1 MLLPVLLQLLLILI
15 LPGGWWQDGRT
26 VRKDQLSNHQVPRG
40 HQTNSCSINLAHF
53 VRWRHDPW
61 SVVTQFRIKENNCWG
76 QTILPGGNRCRFLHL
91 EYMPMRRAAQTQRLS
106 QNFKGEKY
114 CHSQWRRS
122 LACTWLFTEQSSI
135 KLILRCQYMF
145 AIQNFCQVHLFRNEW
160 LYSMVQGR
168 LGENK

>member
-1 MLLPVLLQLLLILI
+1 MVGLSERINSPTIKSLEATRPTPAPSTWVTLYAGDMIRGQL
-15 LPGGWWQDGRT
+15 
-26 VRKDQLSNHQVPRG
+26 
-40 HQTNSCSINLAHF
+40 
-53 VRWRHDPW
+53 
-61 SVVTQFRIKENNCWG
+61 RIKENNCWG

-91 EYMPMRRAAQTQRLS
+91 EYMPMRRAAQTHRLS

-135 KLILRCQYMF
+135 KHILRCQCMF
-145 AIQNFCQVHLFRNEW
+145 AIQNFCQVHLYRNEW